1 MQTSKRLLTRSEYR
15 SRIIMAHSRV
25 REAERL
31 IFAAV
36 TTCGGAPYEVSPIER
51 ASTELLEAALALRDA
66 VARVGELR
74 DDRTDVGAEH
84 G

>member
-31 IFAAV
+31 MLEGLAAGFPV
-36 TTCGGAPYEVSPIER
+36 VEDGNMRSAIVRLEKAAQILREGLARVEDQQEGGA
-51 ASTELLEAALALRDA
+51 A
-66 VARVGELR
+66 
-74 DDRTDVGAEH
+74 
-84 G
+84 